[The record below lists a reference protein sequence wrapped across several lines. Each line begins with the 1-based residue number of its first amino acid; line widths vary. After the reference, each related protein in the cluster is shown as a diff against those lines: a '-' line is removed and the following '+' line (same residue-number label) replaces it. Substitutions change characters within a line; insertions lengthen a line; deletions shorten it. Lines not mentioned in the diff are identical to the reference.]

1 MQVLR
6 GHKDE
11 VFVLE
16 AHPFDTH
23 VLLSAGHDGQIFI
36 WDILAGTPVASFQNL
51 IEGQGHGAV
60 FDAKWSPD
68 GTMLA
73 ATDSHGHILLFGF
86 GAPTD
91 RLRQVRSLAT
101 PVLEQGRW
109 SSFKRSTNDL
119 LYVTLRLIMFHK
131 SLLFNHIVSQLNSF
145 HIFITYFYKIYFNI
159 ILSCIPRSSKW
170 SLLLKFSNHE
180 VESCS

>member
-1 MQVLR
+1 MRPPNYLLMWLTPLQRSVAVAGVLVQVLR

-16 AHPFDTH
+16 AHPFDTN

-86 GAPTD
+86 GAPND
-91 RLRQVRSLAT
+91 RLRQVSPHAART
-101 PVLEQGRW
+101 G
-109 SSFKRSTNDL
+109 SSSST
-119 LYVTLRLIMFHK
+119 
-131 SLLFNHIVSQLNSF
+131 
-145 HIFITYFYKIYFNI
+145 
-159 ILSCIPRSSKW
+159 
-170 SLLLKFSNHE
+170 
-180 VESCS
+180 

>member
-1 MQVLR
+1 MRLAVISGVLVQVLR

-16 AHPFDTH
+16 AHPFDKH

-36 WDILAGTPVASFQNL
+36 WDILAGSPVASFQNL

-91 RLRQVRSLAT
+91 RLRQVRSHT
-101 PVLEQGRW
+101 TGLEY
-109 SSFKRSTNDL
+109 SVF
-119 LYVTLRLIMFHK
+119 F
-131 SLLFNHIVSQLNSF
+131 
-145 HIFITYFYKIYFNI
+145 
-159 ILSCIPRSSKW
+159 
-170 SLLLKFSNHE
+170 
-180 VESCS
+180 

>member
-1 MQVLR
+1 MR

-16 AHPFDTH
+16 AHPFDMH

-36 WDILAGTPVASFQNL
+36 WDILEGTPVASFQNF

-91 RLRQVRSLAT
+91 RLRQVRRLAA
-101 PVLEQGRW
+101 PLLE
-109 SSFKRSTNDL
+109 RS
-119 LYVTLRLIMFHK
+119 R
-131 SLLFNHIVSQLNSF
+131 
-145 HIFITYFYKIYFNI
+145 
-159 ILSCIPRSSKW
+159 
-170 SLLLKFSNHE
+170 
-180 VESCS
+180 

>member
-1 MQVLR
+1 VWGTPSFTRLAVVAGVLVQVLR

-91 RLRQVRSLAT
+91 RLRQVSLSTAR
-101 PVLEQGRW
+101 LGQGA
-109 SSFKRSTNDL
+109 FIEH
-119 LYVTLRLIMFHK
+119 LYVCWRH
-131 SLLFNHIVSQLNSF
+131 SLFTALQ
-145 HIFITYFYKIYFNI
+145 
-159 ILSCIPRSSKW
+159 
-170 SLLLKFSNHE
+170 
-180 VESCS
+180 

>member
-1 MQVLR
+1 MDTVAGVLVQVLR

-16 AHPFDTH
+16 AHPFDTN

-86 GAPTD
+86 GAPND
-91 RLRQVRSLAT
+91 RLRQVSLYAAGT
-101 PVLEQGRW
+101 G
-109 SSFKRSTNDL
+109 SSSS
-119 LYVTLRLIMFHK
+119 I
-131 SLLFNHIVSQLNSF
+131 
-145 HIFITYFYKIYFNI
+145 
-159 ILSCIPRSSKW
+159 SC
-170 SLLLKFSNHE
+170 
-180 VESCS
+180 

>member
-1 MQVLR
+1 MDVHAFVVAGVLVQVLR

-16 AHPFDTH
+16 AHPFDTN

-36 WDILAGTPVASFQNL
+36 WDILAASPVASFQNL

-73 ATDSHGHILLFGF
+73 ATDSHGHILIFGF

-91 RLRQVRSLAT
+91 RLRQVSPYAAGPGQSVFYGHFTFICLRDI
-101 PVLEQGRW
+101 
-109 SSFKRSTNDL
+109 SF
-119 LYVTLRLIMFHK
+119 
-131 SLLFNHIVSQLNSF
+131 LLFHTTSPLI
-145 HIFITYFYKIYFNI
+145 
-159 ILSCIPRSSKW
+159 
-170 SLLLKFSNHE
+170 
-180 VESCS
+180 